1 MLLLSKCVEYFEGL
15 DAPSQGSTTLSI
27 SRMADLLDPRKLL
40 VGVQSS
46 VGWSLLRSAMGSALT
61 VVACLAPDEAA
72 AQVNTE
78 ALRPR
83 IMQEGFSGNADIS
96 LGIAKGN
103 VDFVD
108 FGGGAR
114 FQLQSLRPPR
124 PEGGLRFAAQRFF
137 VAANARYAERT
148 GQNDDTPRPFV
159 NQTFVHARWT
169 GMWRERFGTEIF
181 AQVQTNE
188 FLRLRV
194 RMLGGTGVRF
204 EIVHEEPIQVWI
216 GTGTMLEYNRI
227 DVASGALDPPTE
239 VSHRST
245 SYVGIRS
252 ALREKSL
259 LFQGIAYLQPTWKT
273 PSDLRALFELEALV
287 KLTEAFS
294 LGNTLSVLHDTRPPT
309 GVRPTDLRLTTS
321 LELAF

>member
-1 MLLLSKCVEYFEGL
+1 MVDRLVL
-15 DAPSQGSTTLSI
+15 
-27 SRMADLLDPRKLL
+27 RKLL
-40 VGVQSS
+40 VDARSTARWSPLPS
-46 VGWSLLRSAMGSALT
+46 VMGSAL
-61 VVACLAPDEAA
+61 VVLGSLLPNEAG

-83 IMQEGFSGNADIS
+83 IMQGGLSGATDFS

-103 VDFVD
+103 VDYVD
-108 FGGGAR
+108 VGGGLR
-114 FQLQSLRPPR
+114 VELQSLRPPR
-124 PEGGLRFAAQRFF
+124 AEGGLRFAAQRFF

-148 GQNDDTPRPFV
+148 SQTENAPRPFV
-159 NQTFVHARWT
+159 NQTFVHGRWT
-169 GMWRERFGTEIF
+169 GMWRERFGTELF

-194 RMLGGTGVRF
+194 RTLGGTGLRF
-204 EIVHEEPIQVWI
+204 ELVHEEPLQIWI

-227 DVASGALDPPTE
+227 DVAPGALDAPTE

-245 SYVGIRS
+245 SYLGIRS

-259 LFQGIAYLQPTWKT
+259 LFQGIAYIQPTWKT

-294 LGNTLSVLHDTRPPT
+294 LGNTLSVLYDTRPPT
-309 GVRPTDLRLTTS
+309 SVRPTDLRLTTS
-321 LELAF
+321 LKISF

>member
-1 MLLLSKCVEYFEGL
+1 MVDRLVL
-15 DAPSQGSTTLSI
+15 
-27 SRMADLLDPRKLL
+27 RKLL
-40 VGVQSS
+40 VDARSTAWWSPLPS
-46 VGWSLLRSAMGSALT
+46 VMGSAL
-61 VVACLAPDEAA
+61 VVLGWLVPNEAA

-83 IMQEGFSGNADIS
+83 IMQEGLSGNADIS

-148 GQNDDTPRPFV
+148 GQNEDTPRPFV

-194 RMLGGTGVRF
+194 RTLAGTGLRF
-204 EIVHEEPIQVWI
+204 ELVHEEPLQVWI

-227 DVASGALDPPTE
+227 DVAPGALDAPSE
-239 VSHRST
+239 LSHRST

-273 PSDLRALFELEALV
+273 PADLRALFELEALV

-294 LGNTLSVLHDTRPPT
+294 LGNTLSVLYDTRPPT
-309 GVRPTDLRLTTS
+309 SVRPTDLRLTTS
-321 LELAF
+321 LKISF

>member
-1 MLLLSKCVEYFEGL
+1 MVDRLVL
-15 DAPSQGSTTLSI
+15 P
-27 SRMADLLDPRKLL
+27 KLL
-40 VGVQSS
+40 VDAQSTAWWSRLPS
-46 VGWSLLRSAMGSALT
+46 VMGSAL
-61 VVACLAPDEAA
+61 VVLGWLVPNEAG

-83 IMQEGFSGNADIS
+83 IMQAGLSGTTDFS

-103 VDFVD
+103 VDYVD
-108 FGGGAR
+108 VGGGLR
-114 FQLQSLRPPR
+114 MELQSLRPPR
-124 PEGGLRFAAQRFF
+124 AEGGLRFAAQRFF

-148 GQNDDTPRPFV
+148 GQTENAPRPFV

-169 GMWRERFGTEIF
+169 GMWRERFGTELF

-194 RMLGGTGVRF
+194 RTLGGTGLRF
-204 EIVHEEPIQVWI
+204 EIVHEEPLQLWI

-227 DVASGALDPPTE
+227 DVAPGALDAPTE

-245 SYVGIRS
+245 SYLGIRS

-259 LFQGIAYLQPTWKT
+259 LFQGIAYIQPTWKT

-294 LGNTLSVLHDTRPPT
+294 LGNTLSVLYDTRPPT
-309 GVRPTDLRLTTS
+309 SVRSTDLRLTTS
-321 LELAF
+321 LKISF